1 MDTLQTAS
9 LTASSPIRV
18 RSVETFALEA
28 ALPRMV
34 ETPMMAISSVVS
46 LLVVVRDEDG
56 IEGWGEIWCNF
67 PRFGIH
73 HRARLLKEVF
83 APLLVRDSFAS
94 PAAAWASMTAS
105 SNVLRLQ
112 SGEPGPLAAVIAG
125 IDIALHDLV
134 AKRAGLP
141 LWRMLGGQSGKVPVY
156 ASLGRAVDTGST
168 VERCLEQGFRA
179 IKLHSAGGVADHVAA
194 VRPVRKLVGD
204 ACELMLD
211 LNSSWDPEEAIATIG
226 QLEED
231 RLSWLEEPIPA
242 DAPAEV
248 WRRLFAA
255 APMPL
260 AGGENLLSL
269 EALRAAIADGV
280 LTVLQPDI
288 TKWGGFSGCLP
299 IAREIIAG
307 GRRFCPHMFSGAPGL
322 LAAAHLVAA
331 SNSPTGL
338 LEFSVGFNPLRDAL
352 LNGGAR
358 DGVFDL
364 GESPGL
370 GLQADIKQLKKYLLP
385 I

>member
-1 MDTLQTAS
+1 MDSLHTPS
-9 LTASSPIRV
+9 LTAPSPIRV
-18 RSVETFALEA
+18 RSVEAFALEA
-28 ALPRMV
+28 ALPRTV

-46 LLVVVRDEDG
+46 LLVAVRDEDG

-83 APLLVRDSFAS
+83 APLLVRERFAS
-94 PAAAWASMTAS
+94 PAAAWASMTAL

-141 LWRMLGGQSGKVPVY
+141 LWRMLGGQSGKVPMY
-156 ASLGRAVDTGST
+156 ASLGRAVDARST
-168 VERCLEQGFRA
+168 IERCLEQGFRA
-179 IKLHSAGGVADHVAA
+179 IKLHSAGGVADHVAV

-204 ACELMLD
+204 GCELMLD
-211 LNSSWDPEEAIATIG
+211 VNSSWDPGEAIATIG

-242 DAPAEV
+242 DAPADA
-248 WRRLFAA
+248 WRRLSAA

-260 AGGENLLSL
+260 AAGENLLTL
-269 EALRAAIADGV
+269 DALRAALADDV
-280 LTVLQPDI
+280 LRVLQPDI

-299 IAREIIAG
+299 IARETAAR

-322 LAAAHLVAA
+322 LAAAHLLAA

-338 LEFSVGFNPLRDAL
+338 LEFGVGFNPLRDAL
-352 LNGGAR
+352 LNGRAR
-358 DGVFDL
+358 DGMLDL

-370 GLQADIKQLKKYLLP
+370 GLQVDLKQLEKYLLP